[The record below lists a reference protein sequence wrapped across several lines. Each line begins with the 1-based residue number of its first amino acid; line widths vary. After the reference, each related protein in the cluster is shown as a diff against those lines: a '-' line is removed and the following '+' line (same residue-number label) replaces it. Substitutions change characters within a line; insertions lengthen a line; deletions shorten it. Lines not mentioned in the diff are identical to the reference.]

1 MSAEEPQRAQRR
13 PVQPGRN
20 GTLPGA
26 RRQPPE
32 REQQPLNDAEIFG
45 STTTPNTSTRLGA
58 ALVVM
63 PQTLLADE
71 QNPLS
76 GVPACVSPADQSV
89 ILESMESPPMSPARL
104 ARASSHAV
112 MDVRRAE
119 YNTNHQMSLNGRV
132 PLAANDECDDAPDDV
147 LVYVEQAQMSSSS
160 SKCSE
165 VDLETRRVAATRASR
180 LGAKATPHA

>member
-1 MSAEEPQRAQRR
+1 MSAEEPERAQRR
-13 PVQPGRN
+13 PMQPGRN

-32 REQQPLNDAEIFG
+32 FEQQPLDDVEIFE
-45 STTTPNTSTRLGA
+45 SMTIPSISTRLGA
-58 ALVVM
+58 SLPVM
-63 PQTLLADE
+63 PHASLADE

-89 ILESMESPPMSPARL
+89 ILESMESLPMPPARL
-104 ARASSHAV
+104 VRASSHVV

-119 YNTNHQMSLNGRV
+119 SSTNHRMSLNGRE

-147 LVYVEQAQMSSSS
+147 LVYVEQAQLSSSS

-165 VDLETRRVAATRASR
+165 VDVEDRRVSATRASR
-180 LGAKATPHA
+180 LGSKATPHA